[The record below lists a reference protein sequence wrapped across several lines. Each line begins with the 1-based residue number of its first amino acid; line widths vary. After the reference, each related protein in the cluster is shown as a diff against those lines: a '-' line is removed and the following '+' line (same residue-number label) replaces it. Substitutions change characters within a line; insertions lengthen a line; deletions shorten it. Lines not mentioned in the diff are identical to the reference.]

1 VQAKLLLALCQ
12 SACQVRSAVVLRKI
26 EKNRKTMAIG
36 NGMFQAWEKQR
47 KPIHL
52 RFHQIVTCITLN
64 VISFEDE
71 DKV

>member
-1 VQAKLLLALCQ
+1 M
-12 SACQVRSAVVLRKI
+12 LRKI